1 MFELLV
7 IDITVINDYG
17 DTISVNDLLIK
28 KNLEN
33 LLKDQD
39 VLEAKISVILSNK
52 FLLNKLKKNYFN
64 VDQFTDVIT
73 FNLED
78 ENDPIDGEVY
88 ISIDDVLDNAK
99 KYEQSFNLE
108 FKRVLVHGAL
118 HLLGFEDNTKDKKS
132 IMTQL
137 ENKYIALDDE
147 NIISII

>member
-1 MFELLV
+1 M

>member
-1 MFELLV
+1 M

-17 DTISVNDLLIK
+17 DTISVNELLIK

-33 LLKDQD
+33 LFQDQQVSD
-39 VLEAKISVILSNK
+39 AKVSIILSNK
-52 FLLNKLKKNYFN
+52 FLLNQLKKNYFKVN
-64 VDQFTDVIT
+64 QFTDVIA

-108 FKRVLVHGAL
+108 FKRVLVHGTL
-118 HLLGFEDNTKDKKS
+118 HLLGFEDNTKENKS

>member
-1 MFELLV
+1 M

-33 LLKDQD
+33 LFQEQQVSD
-39 VLEAKISVILSNK
+39 AKVSIILSNK
-52 FLLNKLKKNYFN
+52 FLLNQLKKNYFK

-108 FKRVLVHGAL
+108 FKRVLVHGTL
-118 HLLGFEDNTKDKKS
+118 HLLGFEDNTKENKS

>member
-1 MFELLV
+1 V

-17 DTISVNDLLIK
+17 DTISVNELLIK

-33 LLKDQD
+33 LFQDQQVSD
-39 VLEAKISVILSNK
+39 AKVSIILSNK
-52 FLLNKLKKNYFN
+52 FLLNQLKKNYFKVN
-64 VDQFTDVIT
+64 QFTDVIA

-108 FKRVLVHGAL
+108 FKRVLVHGTL
-118 HLLGFEDNTKDKKS
+118 HLLGFEDNTKENKS

>member
-1 MFELLV
+1 M

-33 LLKDQD
+33 LFQDQQVSD
-39 VLEAKISVILSNK
+39 AKVSIILSNK
-52 FLLNKLKKNYFN
+52 FLLNQLKKNYFK
-64 VDQFTDVIT
+64 VDQFTDVIA

-78 ENDPIDGEVY
+78 ENDSIDGEVY

-108 FKRVLVHGAL
+108 FKRVLVHGTL
-118 HLLGFEDNTKDKKS
+118 HLLGFEDNTKENKS

>member
-1 MFELLV
+1 V

>member
-1 MFELLV
+1 V

-33 LLKDQD
+33 LFQDQQVSD
-39 VLEAKISVILSNK
+39 AKVSIILSNK
-52 FLLNKLKKNYFN
+52 FLLNQLKKNYFKVN
-64 VDQFTDVIT
+64 QFTDVIA

-108 FKRVLVHGAL
+108 FKRVLVHGTL
-118 HLLGFEDNTKDKKS
+118 HLLGFEDNTKENKS